1 MTNRSF
7 NTRQKRVLTA
17 CFIAYLFA
25 YVGRL
30 NMSATLDKIMLD
42 MHVDAARGGTLQ
54 TIFAVIYACGQFVF
68 GAMVDRVQPRKL
80 MLLGL
85 VGSAACNF
93 SFSFAGSFS
102 LLLGLW
108 AGNGFFQSMLW
119 TPIVRL
125 MAENFEGEKKKKASF
140 FMSFT
145 LALGHIAAWALAG
158 FLSDHFDWRLAYR
171 IPAFTLLA
179 ACAVSQLIL
188 PGRMGS
194 VKNEN
199 PTSNEV
205 IGKMSVRELFSTGL
219 MALLC
224 CCVANGFVRDGV
236 ITWAPTILGAE
247 KGMMTLIIPCVNLI
261 GIAVGAT
268 VVRVFSQG
276 ARAVGAGMM
285 AACVVPAIGM
295 MLFPGASILV
305 MALFLGVM
313 SAILY
318 GSNPIFT
325 TLIPMEYYK
334 VSRVGLVGGLSDA
347 FIYLGS
353 ALAGFFTGW
362 LHDATSS
369 WQLVYALW
377 AVCSLIG
384 AILGFMAYRGGKK
397 LKRL

>member
-1 MTNRSF
+1 MKTRVF
-7 NTRQKRVLTA
+7 DARQKRVLAA

-30 NMSATLDKIMLD
+30 NMSATLDQIIEGMR
-42 MHVDAARGGTLQ
+42 VDSARGGTLQ
-54 TIFAVIYACGQFVF
+54 TVFAVVYACGQFVF
-68 GAMVDRVQPRKL
+68 GAMVDRVAPRKL
-80 MLLGL
+80 LLVGM

-119 TPIVRL
+119 TPIVYL

-140 FMSFT
+140 VMSFT

-158 FLSDHFDWRLAYR
+158 FLSERFGWRQAYR

-188 PGRMGS
+188 PGRKDGS
-194 VKNEN
+194 DRKGAAAD
-199 PTSNEV
+199 EV
-205 IGKMSVRELFSTGL
+205 IGKMPVRELFSTGL
-219 MALLC
+219 IALLLC
-224 CCVANGFVRDGV
+224 CVMNGFVRDGV
-236 ITWAPTILGAE
+236 ITWGPTILGAE

-261 GIAVGAT
+261 GIVVGAT
-268 VVRVFSQG
+268 VVRMFAQG
-276 ARAVGAGMM
+276 ARMVGAGMM
-285 AACVVPAIGM
+285 AACAVPAIGL
-295 MLFPGASILV
+295 MLFPGASVPVL
-305 MALFLGVM
+305 ALFLGVL

-334 VSRVGLVGGLSDA
+334 VGRVGLVGGLCDS

-362 LHDATSS
+362 LHDATAS
-369 WQLVYALW
+369 WQGAYLLW
-377 AVCSLIG
+377 GVCSVIG
-384 AILGFMAYRGGKK
+384 AILGFAAYRGGK
-397 LKRL
+397 RLQR